1 MTQWPSPEKNK
12 MRRKRQPCPDDP
24 QQSKSSILNDMRQI
38 CFPKE
43 FRIAM
48 PALPDD
54 ARTPPASQPIT
65 EMPYTDE
72 SLMPMASVASD
83 TVIAEAATCLW
94 YLKTKYFKRDWKSE
108 DATDDDPRTRRAIG
122 RLNKCLDALKANGI
136 EIDDPTNTRY
146 PSGGENMMRPI
157 EFQPTA
163 GLTYERVTETIAPI
177 VYRNGQ
183 LIQRGEV
190 FVAVPMEDVAPSPP
204 PTVQHEDVPM
214 PNIESDT
221 TKDAPESAI
230 DDGARNDSLNNQH
243 IDTSN

>member
-1 MTQWPSPEKNK
+1 MSRKQQKPADDRDTRSGVWDDIRQRQFPEA
-12 MRRKRQPCPDDP
+12 
-24 QQSKSSILNDMRQI
+24 
-38 CFPKE
+38 
-43 FRIAM
+43 FRI
-48 PALPDD
+48 
-54 ARTPPASQPIT
+54 
-65 EMPYTDE
+65 
-72 SLMPMASVASD
+72 LMPNFAFD
-83 TVIAEAATCLW
+83 THAPIMNQETGGMPPVDDLQAAGECQSSARLLAEVATCLW
-94 YLKTKYFKRDWKSE
+94 YLKTKFFRRDWASE
-108 DATDDDPRTRRAIG
+108 DVTDDDPRTRRAIG
-122 RLNKCLDALKANGI
+122 RLNKCLDAIKANGI

-204 PTVQHEDVPM
+204 PTVQQEVVPM
-214 PNIESDT
+214 PNTETDT
-221 TKDAPESAI
+221 TEDAPESAI

-243 IDTSN
+243 LDTSN